1 MIRKRHLIVI
11 DPTAFSGGSKVA
23 TENMLRLLDIE
34 QTRITILTADA
45 NSWRLPLFKRVRLYQ
60 PRWLASRDQGIT
72 YFLRHTCI
80 ALNVL
85 LLRLRFGRFDIA
97 LGASGPGV
105 DLALYLLKPILGI
118 KIIQLIHGPVA
129 QSNTIARSLMQAD
142 EVHYLESCRDSLVAT
157 LSRITDTPQNIMS
170 SRFHI
175 MQNGLSLHA
184 WPTACQTLYPAIFWA
199 ASLLKW
205 KGLETLLA
213 ALNKIEPEC
222 RPATH
227 ICYIKP
233 QHTQLD
239 ISPAPV
245 DLELVYW
252 YENPINI
259 DQIRASTNI
268 FISTSSNEP
277 FGLSILEAMAAG
289 LCILIPADGAYW
301 DRTLTNNIDCIKYR
315 AGDADDLAQKL
326 LMLSKNMKRVT
337 ELGGRAAKIAL
348 NYRAKKQYAN
358 LKKSLT
364 EIAIS
369 PEEKNV
375 CRVQHHD

>member
-11 DPTAFSGGSKVA
+11 DPTAFSSGSKVA
-23 TENMLRLLDIE
+23 TENILRLLDTE

-45 NSWRLPLFKRVRLYQ
+45 HSWRLLRCKRIRLYQ
-60 PRWLASRDQGIT
+60 PRWLASKDQGIT
-72 YFLRHTCI
+72 YFLRHICI

-85 LLRLRFGRFDIA
+85 FLRFRFGRFDIA
-97 LGASGPGV
+97 LGASGSGV
-105 DLALYLLKPILGI
+105 DLALYLLKPVLGI

-142 EVHYLESCRDSLVAT
+142 EVHYLKSCRDSLVAM
-157 LSRITDTPQNIMS
+157 LSRLTDTPQNIMS
-170 SRFHI
+170 SHFHI

-184 WPTACQTLYPAIFWA
+184 WPSPCQTLYPAIFWA
-199 ASLLKW
+199 ASRLKW
-205 KGLETLLA
+205 KELETLLA
-213 ALNKIEPEC
+213 ALNKIAPEC

-239 ISPAPV
+239 LNPAPIV
-245 DLELVYW
+245 LERVHW

-289 LCILIPADGAYW
+289 LCILIPSDGAYW
-301 DRTLTNNIDCIKYR
+301 DRTLNDNIDCVKYQ
-315 AGDADDLAQKL
+315 AGDADDLAQRL

-337 ELGGRAAKIAL
+337 DLGGRAAKIAL
-348 NYRAKKQYAN
+348 NYRAQEQYAN

-364 EIAIS
+364 EIVSS
-369 PEEKNV
+369 PDVKNV
-375 CRVQHHD
+375 CKGQNYD